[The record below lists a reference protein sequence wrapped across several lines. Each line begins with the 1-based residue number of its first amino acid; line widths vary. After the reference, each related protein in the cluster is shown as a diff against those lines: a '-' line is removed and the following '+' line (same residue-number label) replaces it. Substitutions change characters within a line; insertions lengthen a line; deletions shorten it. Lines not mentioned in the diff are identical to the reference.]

1 MRKFAL
7 LGIVLIMIIT
17 VFAGC
22 TEENGNGNGEEL
34 EPAPDFEL
42 TDVDGDTFKLSD
54 FEGDVVILDFMFINC
69 PPCVTEMGHLE
80 DVSDNYNS
88 NDVKIISIDA
98 QYNTE
103 NETELKKFRDDN
115 GYDWIFAMDT
125 DSEEAHK
132 KYEAFQY
139 PTLFIVNK
147 KGKIAYEHAGIST
160 YETLKKEI
168 DKLL

>member
-1 MRKFAL
+1 MRKIVL
-7 LGIVLIMIIT
+7 LGIVLIMVMT

-34 EPAPDFEL
+34 EEAPDFEL

-54 FEGDVVILDFMFINC
+54 FEGDVVILDFMFIEC
-69 PPCVTEMGHLE
+69 PPCVKEMEHLD

-98 QYNTE
+98 MYYTE
-103 NETELKKFRDDN
+103 NETQLRDFRDNN

-125 DSEEAHK
+125 DEEDAHK
-132 KYEAFQY
+132 KYEANQF
-139 PTLFIVNK
+139 PTLFIINK
-147 KGKIAYEHAGIST
+147 KGEIAYEKAGEST
-160 YETLKKEI
+160 YEVLSKEI